1 MTATRILLA
10 DDHRLVRAGIRSL
23 VEKIPGVDV
32 VAEASDGREAIE
44 LVRKHLPKIVLMDIA
59 MRGLNGL
66 DAAAR
71 IAKNFPSVK
80 VIMLSGYSNE
90 EYVLQALRSGASG
103 YLLKDAALEELR
115 LALAAV
121 GRDETFISPA
131 VSRAVINSYLA
142 HTNAAPSLL
151 ETLTSRQRE
160 ILQLIAEGK
169 STKEIAFLLNL
180 SIKTVEAHRSQIM
193 NRLDI
198 HDVSGLVRFAIRAG
212 LVSP

>member
-1 MTATRILLA
+1 
-10 DDHRLVRAGIRSL
+10 
-23 VEKIPGVDV
+23 
-32 VAEASDGREAIE
+32 
-44 LVRKHLPKIVLMDIA
+44 VRKHLPKIVLMDIA

-80 VIMLSGYSNE
+80 VIILSAHSNE

-103 YLLKDAALEELR
+103 YLLKDAALEELH

-121 GRDETFISPA
+121 NRDETFISPA

-142 HTNAAPSLL
+142 HTNAVPGLL

>member
-1 MTATRILLA
+1 
-10 DDHRLVRAGIRSL
+10 
-23 VEKIPGVDV
+23 
-32 VAEASDGREAIE
+32 
-44 LVRKHLPKIVLMDIA
+44 
-59 MRGLNGL
+59 
-66 DAAAR
+66 
-71 IAKNFPSVK
+71 
-80 VIMLSGYSNE
+80 
-90 EYVLQALRSGASG
+90 
-103 YLLKDAALEELR
+103 LR